1 MSAHRT
7 LHDLYRAFDS
17 VGPGRLEDPGN
28 GQTITIDSENFG
40 VMALT
45 STGAE
50 TRTLAAPNRPGIFF
64 SVMMTVDGGDI
75 TFTVTGTYDGTNS
88 AITFDQIEDWV
99 TLFSVET
106 APGVFAWRVAA
117 SGGTALGLVRTI
129 STLATTTSTISAL
142 TITDSATLSGAV
154 RPRGWNELPAR
165 YELKW
170 IAGAR
175 GLPQLTGVTQ
185 EPASNT
191 YATASFLA
199 SINADREFEILGTN
213 ATSDDVTISA
223 EGGLKVETDGGAN
236 DQVIILPH
244 LTNTTAWRQVTWGSD
259 QQTEWSCHIKTGSA
273 ITATTIWAGLKL
285 TNTLTMATD
294 ADQVYFMYA
303 PATNSGKWEAIYSIA
318 NADVAANTGVT
329 VAVDTEYHLRI
340 VINAAR
346 VPKFYINGVLVAT
359 GTALTTEK
367 DFIPYIGIEGQGAAK
382 HMYVYG
388 QAISRAVA

>member
-1 MSAHRT
+1 M
-7 LHDLYRAFDS
+7 
-17 VGPGRLEDPGN
+17 EDPGN
-28 GQTITIDSENFG
+28 GKTIEIDSENFC
-40 VMALT
+40 VMSLT

-64 SVMMTVDGGDI
+64 SAMMIADGGDI
-75 TFTVTGTYDGTNS
+75 SFTVTGTYDGTNS
-88 AITFDQIEDWV
+88 VITFDQIEDWV
-99 TLFSVET
+99 VFYSVET
-106 APGVFAWRVAA
+106 APGVFRWRAGFA
-117 SGGTALGLVRTI
+117 GGTALGMVQTI
-129 STLATTTSTISAL
+129 STLATTTATFSDLTVTGSA
-142 TITDSATLSGAV
+142 ALSGAV

-170 IAGAR
+170 VAGAR

-199 SINADREFEILGTN
+199 SIGADRQFEILGTN
-213 ATSDDVTISA
+213 ASSDDVTISA
-223 EGGLKVETDGGAN
+223 EGGIKVETDGGAN
-236 DQVIILPH
+236 DQVILAPH

-259 QQTEWSCHIKTGSA
+259 QQTEWSCHIKTGTA

-294 ADQVYFMYA
+294 ADQAYFMYA

-318 NADVAANTGVT
+318 NTDVAANTGIT

-346 VPKFYINGVLVAT
+346 VPTFYINGVLVAT
-359 GTALTTEK
+359 GTALTTAK